1 MASDPYK
8 NSKNEHA
15 GPLLQ
20 GAQHMFGVQGNDLTI
35 LHVPTRE
42 KVIFPAFLDMFS
54 DAYNSQW
61 TAEDV
66 YGRMDPI
73 STFVNT
79 KRAISVSW
87 FVPADSFE
95 HAARNLAKVNMLIG
109 FLYPLYDNSRLGG
122 ATVINQ
128 GPLMRISFGN
138 LIRNA
143 STGSG
148 LLGYVNGI
156 TFDPLLEYGMFNR
169 KSVAGSSAGAGKA
182 GKNSQMNEYYPK
194 TFRLNFEFTV
204 LHEHELGY
212 RKVGKSFVYNA
223 KGSHS
228 LVDEDTFPYATP
240 EGMKRGNDAKVKWRK
255 ENAANEAAANRAK
268 AEKER
273 KATRSQSPPTTPANV
288 KQRKADAKKNSARAD
303 TVHTHPAAAIIPKN
317 IGADHLDANAEAEI
331 HAKRAAAVSKTLS
344 PAMQEAFG
352 TGDAP

>member
-1 MASDPYK
+1 MASDF
-8 NSKNEHA
+8 SKFPHV
-15 GPLLQ
+15 Q
-20 GAQHMFGVQGNDLTI
+20 GARNLFIDKGQDLTI
-35 LHVPTRE
+35 KHVPTGFQVE
-42 KVIFPAFLDMFS
+42 FPAFLDMFS

-95 HAARNLAKVNMLIG
+95 HAEENLLKVNKLIG
-109 FLYPLYDNSRLGG
+109 FLYPLYDNSRKGG

-128 GPLMRISFGN
+128 GPLMKISFGN

-143 STGSG
+143 NTGRG

-169 KSVAGSSAGAGKA
+169 KPDKDSSASKNIAG
-182 GKNSQMNEYYPK
+182 GNSQNNEYYPK

-212 RKVGKSFVYNA
+212 KRAGSVYVYNA
-223 KGSHS
+223 KGKHHR
-228 LVDEDTFPYATP
+228 VDEQTFPYSSRA
-240 EGMKRGNDAKVKWRK
+240 GIDRQAKYDAKMR
-255 ENAANEAAANRAK
+255 AAAAKKRANANARAAAAGTTTTAVK
-268 AEKER
+268 K
-273 KATRSQSPPTTPANV
+273 PTPKTPANV
-288 KQRKADAKKNSARAD
+288 KAAKKA
-303 TVHTHPAAAIIPKN
+303 
-317 IGADHLDANAEAEI
+317 AEARSKNADNNTPAE
-331 HAKRAAAVSKTLS
+331 AQTPDLANPDVANGNDYAAQNAAVDR
-344 PAMQEAFG
+344 ANRWRN
-352 TGDAP
+352 

>member
-8 NSKNEHA
+8 NIKNEHA

-20 GAQHMFGVQGNDLTI
+20 GAQHMFGTQGNDLTI
-35 LHVPTRE
+35 KHVPTGE
-42 KVIFPAFLDMFS
+42 MVVFPAFLDMFS

-109 FLYPLYDNSRLGG
+109 FLYPLYDNSRKGG

-128 GPLMRISFGN
+128 GPLMKISFGN

-143 STGSG
+143 STGMG

-156 TFDPLLEYGMFNR
+156 TFDPLLEFGMFNR
-169 KSVAGSSAGAGKA
+169 KSVSGSSAGAGKP

-212 RKVGKSFVYNA
+212 RKVGRSFVYNA
-223 KGSHS
+223 KGKHS
-228 LVDEDTFPYATP
+228 FVDKDTFPYATP
-240 EGMKRGNDAKVKWRK
+240 YGMKRGNDAKIKWRK
-255 ENAANEAAANRAK
+255 AQANKKPTKPAAKTPTKVKEEKKAAAKRSKSAGESPGAAIMPPNLRPDYLDQRGTAEAHGREAAAIAK
-268 AEKER
+268 
-273 KATRSQSPPTTPANV
+273 TMTPS
-288 KQRKADAKKNSARAD
+288 D
-303 TVHTHPAAAIIPKN
+303 
-317 IGADHLDANAEAEI
+317 
-331 HAKRAAAVSKTLS
+331 RAAFGYD
-344 PAMQEAFG
+344 EA
-352 TGDAP
+352 P

>member
-8 NSKNEHA
+8 NVKNKHA

-35 LHVPTRE
+35 KHVPTGE
-42 KVIFPAFLDMFS
+42 LVVFPAFLDMFS

-109 FLYPLYDNSRLGG
+109 FLYPLYDNSRKGG

-128 GPLMRISFGN
+128 GPLMKISFGN

-143 STGSG
+143 NTGRG

-169 KSVAGSSAGAGKA
+169 KSVSGSSAGAGKL

-223 KGSHS
+223 KGKHS
-228 LVDEDTFPYATP
+228 RVDKDTFPYATP
-240 EGMKRGNDAKVKWRK
+240 LGMNRQEKVNAAARAAADAKKK
-255 ENAANEAAANRAK
+255 AAALAK
-268 AEKER
+268 AEKAAA
-273 KATRSQSPPTTPANV
+273 K
-288 KQRKADAKKNSARAD
+288 KKADIKEAKRIAGKNNKKAD
-303 TVHTHPAAAIIPKN
+303 RNSPSQAIMPPNMDPA
-317 IGADHLDANAEAEI
+317 HLD
-331 HAKRAAAVSKTLS
+331 K
-344 PAMQEAFG
+344 P
-352 TGDAP
+352 

>member
-1 MASDPYK
+1 MASDF
-8 NSKNEHA
+8 SKFPHV
-15 GPLLQ
+15 Q
-20 GAQHMFGVQGNDLTI
+20 GARNLFIDKGQDLTI
-35 LHVPTRE
+35 KHVPTGFQVE
-42 KVIFPAFLDMFS
+42 FPAFLDMFS

-95 HAARNLAKVNMLIG
+95 HAEENLLKVNKLIG
-109 FLYPLYDNSRLGG
+109 FLYPLYDNSRKGG

-128 GPLMRISFGN
+128 GPLMKISFGN

-143 STGSG
+143 NTGRG

-169 KSVAGSSAGAGKA
+169 KPDKDSSASKNIAG
-182 GKNSQMNEYYPK
+182 GNSQNNEYYPK

-212 RKVGKSFVYNA
+212 KRAGSVYVYNA
-223 KGSHS
+223 KGKHHR
-228 LVDEDTFPYATP
+228 VDEQTFPYSSRA
-240 EGMKRGNDAKVKWRK
+240 GIDRQAKHDDKV
-255 ENAANEAAANRAK
+255 
-268 AEKER
+268 
-273 KATRSQSPPTTPANV
+273 
-288 KQRKADAKKNSARAD
+288 
-303 TVHTHPAAAIIPKN
+303 
-317 IGADHLDANAEAEI
+317 
-331 HAKRAAAVSKTLS
+331 RAAAAKKKADDEARAAAAARPAATTTTAVKIPTPKTKATIKATKKAAAARSKSRQVTS
-344 PAMQEAFG
+344 PKLAQTPPLANPDTAPPIDRSREAMRARGKARRLAGRERRRKALARQG
-352 TGDAP
+352 K